1 MGDGDSKQ
9 WFALHPKSL
18 FSLKESPRCEAWEE
32 WGPDTALSPT
42 LQKQQKPRFSSLP
55 RGWPGA
61 RPVTRLSLAIA
72 PVQSFESSGN
82 VPDTVVGWNK
92 SPKDI
97 YVLIPGI
104 CDCYFILQKRTL
116 QVSLNSGFLNL
127 SYLGGPQCNPC
138 ILMRGRFHTHRRGS
152 NVTMEAETA
161 VMGPQAKECWRSTE
175 FGRDKEGIL
184 L

>member
-1 MGDGDSKQ
+1 MGTAGNGLLCVPNP
-9 WFALHPKSL
+9 F
-18 FSLKESPRCEAWEE
+18 FPRRNP
-32 WGPDTALSPT
+32 PDVRLGRSGGQTQPCLPT

-72 PVQSFESSGN
+72 PVQSSESSGN

-116 QVSLNSGFLNL
+116 QVSLNSGF
-127 SYLGGPQCNPC
+127 
-138 ILMRGRFHTHRRGS
+138 
-152 NVTMEAETA
+152 
-161 VMGPQAKECWRSTE
+161 
-175 FGRDKEGIL
+175 
-184 L
+184 